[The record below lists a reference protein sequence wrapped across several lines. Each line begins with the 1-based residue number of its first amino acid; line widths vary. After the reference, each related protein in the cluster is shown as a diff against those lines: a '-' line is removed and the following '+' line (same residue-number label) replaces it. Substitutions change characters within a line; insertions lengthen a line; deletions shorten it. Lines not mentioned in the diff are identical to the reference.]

1 MKTHNKLQFL
11 KSKSF
16 YVVLSVA
23 VIAIAAVTF
32 VGLKMSPEKSNN
44 QNLVDLN
51 TPIDVAEND
60 ETSIGE
66 DLNAANTI
74 DAASD
79 GNNSTKDE
87 YVVGD
92 YTNDEL
98 LEFDVG
104 SFVPEETTQV
114 AEEETKENSEVVQ
127 SEESAV
133 ETTPENAEQVA
144 ENEVPEESV
153 SVMQPNITVDS
164 LSFHQESVITW
175 PVKGNVIL
183 PFSVDNLVH
192 YATLGEW
199 KTNPAIM
206 ISSEAGTEV
215 VSATKGIVSSIVD
228 DAETGITVTM
238 SVGNGYEIVYGQLTE
253 VTCDIGEVIEEGTVI
268 GKVAAPTK
276 YYSVEGS
283 NLYLQVLCEGTPVNP
298 MLFLSGEE

>member
-32 VGLKMSPEKSNN
+32 VGLKMSPDKSNN

-60 ETSIGE
+60 ETNIGE

-74 DAASD
+74 DAAS
-79 GNNSTKDE
+79 GENNNTKDE

-114 AEEETKENSEVVQ
+114 AEDETKETTEVAQEDVPVVEGTK
-127 SEESAV
+127 EE
-133 ETTPENAEQVA
+133 TEQVA
-144 ENEVPEESV
+144 EEEVPEESV

-199 KTNPAIM
+199 KTNPAIV

-215 VSATKGIVSSIVD
+215 VSATRGIVSGIVD
-228 DAETGITVTM
+228 DAETGTTVTM
-238 SVGNGYEIVYGQLTE
+238 SVGNGYEIVYGQLAE

-283 NLYLQVLCEGTPVNP
+283 NLYLQILCEGTPVNP